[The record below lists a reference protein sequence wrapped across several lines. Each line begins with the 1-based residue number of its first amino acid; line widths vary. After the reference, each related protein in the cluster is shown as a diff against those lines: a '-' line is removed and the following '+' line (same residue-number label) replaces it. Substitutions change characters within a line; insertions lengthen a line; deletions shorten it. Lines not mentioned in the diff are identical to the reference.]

1 MESIQ
6 WSSLAPFLGSM
17 LETFF
22 FLYGISIVAGSWLM
36 LNGIAEAP
44 MGYEDEEG
52 FHYLPSR
59 VATRV
64 SERAETE

>member
-1 MESIQ
+1 
-6 WSSLAPFLGSM
+6 M

-22 FLYGISIVAGSWLM
+22 ILYGISVIAGSWVM

-52 FHYLPSR
+52 FHYLPMQTSVGLGEPIEAR
-59 VATRV
+59 
-64 SERAETE
+64 